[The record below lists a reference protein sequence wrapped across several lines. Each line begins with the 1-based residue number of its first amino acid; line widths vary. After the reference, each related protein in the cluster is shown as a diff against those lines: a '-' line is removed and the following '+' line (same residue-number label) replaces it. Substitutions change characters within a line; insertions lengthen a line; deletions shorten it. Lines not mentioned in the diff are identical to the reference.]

1 MSGPLTR
8 DYGFVCSAAED
19 WSMTSATAPMA
30 ILFAFHGMS
39 AALAG
44 KWQMKVGPRTTI
56 AAAALAFGGGF
67 LLTAAGVATHSLA
80 MVYLGYGVLGGIG
93 LGLSYT
99 PPIQTLI
106 EWFPDKKGLASGLTI
121 MGFGSGALLFAPAA
135 NFFLEKFSTLPTYLG
150 KTIETVTE
158 NGRLFTE
165 MGGKMVEVVY
175 ANAADLAKIS
185 TTGLQEG
192 FYVVGSGNTGAAM
205 TLASI
210 GVGYTIL
217 MLGSALAIKKP
228 HPTYRVGGGGGD
240 VATPSHSTQ
249 NVHTDNMFKLPQFY
263 ALGTVL
269 VGIASGGLALLGT
282 AKPLMSEVFSGTLPH
297 LVTASFAS
305 SFILMLSVGN
315 LGGRLAWAAISDK
328 IGRPATFH
336 IFTFG
341 SIATY
346 ASLPTIIEQVIH
358 NQSAASLAAFC
369 GLSVTAISMFGG
381 LYSVMPAYESDLFGT
396 KYVGANHGKM
406 LLFSSTAAIA
416 GPSAFLFLKSI
427 SEKAAITDLLS
438 KIDPVAFQEKFGSD
452 MSAVDALIE
461 AKTVTVAKLMEIAPN
476 GVMDPTPFLYDT
488 SFYTIAAAIGVGAV
502 AHCLIRPVD
511 PKWYEKVEK

>member
-19 WSMTSATAPMA
+19 WSMTSATAPMS
-30 ILFAFHGMS
+30 ILFAFHGLS

-44 KWQMKVGPRTTI
+44 KWQMKVGPRATI
-56 AAAALAFGGGF
+56 AAAALSFGGGF
-67 LLTAAGVATHSLA
+67 LLSAAGVATHSLA
-80 MVYLGYGVLGGIG
+80 LVYLGYGVLGGIG

-135 NFFLEKFSTLPTYLG
+135 NIFLEKFSSLPTYLG
-150 KTIETVTE
+150 TAIETVTE

-175 ANAADLAKIS
+175 ANAADLAKLS
-185 TTGLQEG
+185 TSGLQEG

-210 GVGYTIL
+210 GVGYTML

-228 HPTYRVGGGGGD
+228 HPSYRVTGGSA
-240 VATPSHSTQ
+240 VATPSHSAQ
-249 NVHTDNMFKLPQFY
+249 NVHTDNMFKLPQFH
-263 ALGTVL
+263 ALGTML
-269 VGIASGGLALLGT
+269 VVIASGGLALLGT
-282 AKPLMSEVFSGTLPH
+282 AKPLMSEVFSGTLPN

-336 IFTFG
+336 IFAFG

-346 ASLPTIIEQVIH
+346 ASLPTIIQQVIH
-358 NQSAASLAAFC
+358 HQSAASLAAFC
-369 GLSVTAISMFGG
+369 GLSVAAISMFGG
-381 LYSVMPAYESDLFGT
+381 LYSVLPAYESDLFGT

-406 LLFSSTAAIA
+406 LLFSSFAAIT
-416 GPSAFLFLKSI
+416 GPSVFLYLRSL

-438 KIDPVAFQEKFGSD
+438 KIDPTAFQEKFGSD

-461 AKTVTVAKLMEIAPN
+461 AKTVTVAKLMEIAPS
-476 GVMDPTPFLYDT
+476 GVLDPTPFLYDT

-502 AHCLIRPVD
+502 AHALIRPVD
-511 PKWYEKVEK
+511 PKWYEKVD